1 MIRAPLALR
10 NYHLPDGVLC
20 TMEKHPIR
28 RALTLLGQA
37 ITYPAAFLVVPIYGV
52 LWFTFD
58 KASWDWHAI
67 ATLTIWFMTLIIV
80 RSEHRDTVALHAKLD
95 ELLRVQGQ
103 ARNELMSLD
112 EKDLEEVEK
121 RRDKE
126 RAAAN
131 ATT

>member
-1 MIRAPLALR
+1 M
-10 NYHLPDGVLC
+10 
-20 TMEKHPIR
+20 
-28 RALTLLGQA
+28 
-37 ITYPAAFLVVPIYGV
+37 VPIYGV

-67 ATLTIWFMTLIIV
+67 ATLIIWFMTLIIV

-112 EKDLEEVEK
+112 EKDLEEVER

-126 RAAAN
+126 RAAAK
-131 ATT
+131 ATTQRQSRPPSA